1 MQRKKSCNKFLHI
14 FMTVLI
20 LVNTLTSLTVFAESN
35 DQPFLKLEKI
45 SKGKTDDQ
53 LDLQI
58 MTRSGQENEKVQV
71 SQPVIQ
77 QAVLEQDDQ
86 RIPLTVEN
94 EQSIIVPTQSTGS
107 GVIHLT
113 LKDTRTQKRARLF
126 KVQKRQLQIQRKN
139 QQKQMNQQISVTI
152 FQMEMERS

>member
-53 LDLQI
+53 LDYDKKW
-58 MTRSGQENEKVQV
+58 TRK
-71 SQPVIQ
+71 
-77 QAVLEQDDQ
+77 
-86 RIPLTVEN
+86 
-94 EQSIIVPTQSTGS
+94 
-107 GVIHLT
+107 
-113 LKDTRTQKRARLF
+113 
-126 KVQKRQLQIQRKN
+126 
-139 QQKQMNQQISVTI
+139 
-152 FQMEMERS
+152 